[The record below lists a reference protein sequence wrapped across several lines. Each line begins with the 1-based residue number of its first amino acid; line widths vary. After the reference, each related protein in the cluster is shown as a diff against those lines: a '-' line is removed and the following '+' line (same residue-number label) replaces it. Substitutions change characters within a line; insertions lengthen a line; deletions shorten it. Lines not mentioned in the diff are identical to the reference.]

1 MIRKSRF
8 FEVMGMVVICII
20 VNVPFVKADDSA
32 ERKVKFRS
40 EQSLRLEDGKDDN
53 SCVSRYSIHR
63 YPVKITENQNL
74 LLSPFWEGDWNFDS
88 KDWYRREIG
97 LEAGL
102 QLTKFLYI
110 GQSFNYIWRDREKFV
125 WPDENEEFSETEN
138 RIELRTSFYDWR
150 VCKAQLYL
158 FNEYAYNIDEGEVYM
173 NVASA
178 GIIVK
183 INDKVRIPIGWR
195 HTDRVH
201 KYDSDYREI
210 SVIIDF

>member
-1 MIRKSRF
+1 MRKSRF
-8 FEVMGMVVICII
+8 FEVMGIAVICTI
-20 VNVPFVKADDSA
+20 VNTSFAKADDSA
-32 ERKVKFRS
+32 QKKVNFRS

-88 KDWYRREIG
+88 EDWYRREIG

-125 WPDENEEFSETEN
+125 WPNENEEFSEIEN
-138 RIELRTSFYDWR
+138 RIELKTRFYDWR
-150 VCKAQLYL
+150 VCKAQIYL
-158 FNEYAYNIDEGEVYM
+158 FNEYLYNIDEGQAYM
-173 NVASA
+173 NVSRV
-178 GIIVK
+178 GIMLK
-183 INDKVRIPIGWR
+183 INDRVSIPIGWR
-195 HTDRVH
+195 HADRIH
-201 KYDSDYREI
+201 KFDSDHREI